1 MSIFMQ
7 GLDGYVFPLNP
18 LKVTIPEA
26 KKTVAVVETYTG
38 SAVFQWAAFLEGTV
52 VELWWRWMTSA
63 QYAQLRSVY
72 LAFNQVVWDQTATV
86 AYNVL
91 ITGLEGEYVEA
102 GLEDQ
107 AYRFEVKLE
116 LNIRSTA
123 QPTPRTT

>member
-1 MSIFMQ
+1 MQ
-7 GLDGYVFPLNP
+7 GLGGYIFPLNP

-38 SAVFQWAAFLEGTV
+38 AAVFQWSAFLEGTV
-52 VELWWRWMTSA
+52 VELWWRWMTVE
-63 QYAQLRSVY
+63 QYEQLRTFY
-72 LAFNQVVWDQTATV
+72 LAVTPVVWDQTNSK
-86 AYNVL
+86 AYTVL
-91 ITGLEGEYVEA
+91 ITRLEGEYVEA